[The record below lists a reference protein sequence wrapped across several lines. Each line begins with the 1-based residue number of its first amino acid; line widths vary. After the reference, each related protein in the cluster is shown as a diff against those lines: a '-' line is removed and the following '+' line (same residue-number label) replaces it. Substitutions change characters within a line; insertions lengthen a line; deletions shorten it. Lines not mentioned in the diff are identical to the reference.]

1 MTLDP
6 VSYVCTAHSADLTA
20 IVAALLAGATAAT
33 VLLTASASLA
43 GAIV

>member
-1 MTLDP
+1 ML
-6 VSYVCTAHSADLTA
+6 L